1 MEIKKIKLPK
11 GKAYIIDN
19 LLSYSDIRF
28 IYSSVLQGPYTFTQ
42 MSEPLSNIQNTRL
55 AHHLEME
62 DNPVN
67 DMLEKALRKIL
78 KKTKVKTELIAS
90 EIYVNIADAMTTT
103 LPHTDRPAGCWTLL
117 YYPNLEWDIKWGG
130 QTNFIDSETME
141 IMAAVI
147 PKPGRFILFQADI
160 LHQATPPT
168 FFAPAK
174 RLTIAMKLD
183 PFESLTEEE
192 MALSEKTIRK
202 YEEKEYGTTNT
213 CWN

>member
-11 GKAYIIDN
+11 GKGKAYIIDN
-19 LLSYSDIRF
+19 YFSYFDTRF

-42 MSEPLSNIQNTRL
+42 MSEPLADITNTRL
-55 AHHLEME
+55 AHHIEDE

-67 DMLEKALRKIL
+67 PLLRKAVDDIVKEIL
-78 KKTKVKTELIAS
+78 PKKELAPS

-103 LPHTDRPAGCWTLL
+103 LPHTDRPPECWTLL

-130 QTNFIDSETME
+130 QTNFIDHETMD

-168 FFAPAK
+168 FYAPFK

-183 PFESLTEEE
+183 PYE
-192 MALSEKTIRK
+192 MLPEGDYTNETI
-202 YEEKEYGTTNT
+202 EGKEYVTTNS